1 MGGIYKILSWL
12 SREGPSTR
20 DELRSRTGLGRS
32 SFYERVRDC
41 IENEWIQVTDGI
53 SAGKRI
59 SSYSITELGQDKL
72 VESAGIGIT
81 VTLPK
86 REIPVRVEFR
96 REEDARFYTKKHVKG
111 GHEPWVETR
120 GTH

>member
-20 DELRSRTGLGRS
+20 DELLSRTGLGRS

-41 IENEWIQVTDGI
+41 VENEWIQVTDKI

-59 SSYSITELGQDKL
+59 SSYTITELGQDKL
-72 VESAGIGIT
+72 AEGGGIGIT

-86 REIPVRVEFR
+86 REIPVIVEFR
-96 REEDARFYTKKHVKG
+96 REEHARLYTKKHLKG
-111 GHEPWVETR
+111 EHEVWVEAR
-120 GTH
+120 GTN